1 MTRVH
6 VTASRA
12 YEVTIGRGLL
22 ASVGQTAAGLWKGR
36 TAAVVSD
43 THVAPLYLDQV
54 KASLEGAGFQVHPF
68 VFPAG
73 EEHKNGATYLN
84 LLAFLAQAHLTRVC
98 RRHLPPRDCLPPA
111 AHHPVGGGGRL
122 RGGQD
127 RHRPG
132 TRQEPGGGLLPAPG
146 RPLRPG
152 HPGHPPR
159 GRLCRRLRRG
169 HQVRHDRGR
178 RPAEHPGDHR
188 PPGRPGGGH
197 RPVHRPQAGPGGAR
211 RV

>member
-84 LLAFLAQAHLTRVC
+84 LLEFLAQAHLTRADGLIALGGGVVGDLTGFAAATYL
-98 RRHLPPRDCLPPA
+98 RGIAFLQLPTTLLA
-111 AHHPVGGGGRL
+111 AVDASVGGKTWNTARTW
-122 RGGQD
+122 RGPSTSPGPSSATWTPWTPSP
-127 RHRPG
+127 RP
-132 TRQEPGGGLLPAPG
+132 TLPTAAP
-146 RPLRPG
+146 RSSST
-152 HPGHPPR
+152 
-159 GRLCRRLRRG
+159 
-169 HQVRHDRGR
+169 
-178 RPAEHPGDHR
+178 A
-188 PPGRPGGGH
+188 
-197 RPVHRPQAGPGGAR
+197 
-211 RV
+211 

>member
-84 LLAFLAQAHLTRVC
+84 LLEFLAQAHLTRADGLIALGGGVVGDLTGFAAATYL
-98 RRHLPPRDCLPPA
+98 RGIAFLQLPTTLLA
-111 AHHPVGGGGRL
+111 AVDASVGGKTAIDLEHGKNLAGAFYQP
-122 RGGQD
+122 GPSSATWTPWTPSP
-127 RHRPG
+127 RP
-132 TRQEPGGGLLPAPG
+132 TLPTAAP
-146 RPLRPG
+146 RSSST
-152 HPGHPPR
+152 
-159 GRLCRRLRRG
+159 
-169 HQVRHDRGR
+169 
-178 RPAEHPGDHR
+178 A
-188 PPGRPGGGH
+188 
-197 RPVHRPQAGPGGAR
+197 
-211 RV
+211 

>member
-73 EEHKNGATYLN
+73 EAHKNGATYLN
-84 LLAFLAQAHLTRVC
+84 LLEFLAQALSLIHI
-98 RRHLPPRDCLPPA
+98 
-111 AHHPVGGGGRL
+111 
-122 RGGQD
+122 
-127 RHRPG
+127 
-132 TRQEPGGGLLPAPG
+132 
-146 RPLRPG
+146 
-152 HPGHPPR
+152 
-159 GRLCRRLRRG
+159 
-169 HQVRHDRGR
+169 
-178 RPAEHPGDHR
+178 
-188 PPGRPGGGH
+188 
-197 RPVHRPQAGPGGAR
+197 
-211 RV
+211 

>member
-73 EEHKNGATYLN
+73 EAHKNGATYLN
-84 LLAFLAQAHLTRVC
+84 LLEFLAQAHLTRADG
-98 RRHLPPRDCLPPA
+98 LIAL
-111 AHHPVGGGGRL
+111 GGGVVGDLTGFAAATYL
-122 RGGQD
+122 RGVSFLQLPTTLLAAVDASVGGQD

-188 PPGRPGGGH
+188 PPG
-197 RPVHRPQAGPGGAR
+197 
-211 RV
+211 